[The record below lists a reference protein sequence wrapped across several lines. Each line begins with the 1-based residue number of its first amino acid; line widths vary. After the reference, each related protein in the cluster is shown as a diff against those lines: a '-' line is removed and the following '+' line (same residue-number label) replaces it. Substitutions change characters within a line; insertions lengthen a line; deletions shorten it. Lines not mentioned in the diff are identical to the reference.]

1 MRRRSLLAGAVTG
14 TVLNVPSTG
23 ARARSPR
30 PVFVL
35 VHGAWHGGW
44 CWRRVADRLEAA
56 GARVLTPTLTGCG
69 ERVHLMGAG
78 IELETHTQDV
88 AAVIEAEEL
97 THIHLC
103 GHSYGGMVITGVCDR
118 LKDRI
123 ASVLYLDAAVP
134 SDGETMITQSPGI
147 TAEAAAAMEAGLRAL
162 APDGA
167 AMQVFPDVTIFGV
180 AAGGDDEAW
189 LKRRLTPHPLKT
201 WLDPIR
207 LTNGG
212 SDGLR
217 RAYVHCV
224 DPVLPMASFG
234 AHHARLK
241 DDVTWSVS
249 TLATGHD
256 AMVTAPAAVADL
268 LLAQTVET

>member
-1 MRRRSLLAGAVTG
+1 LRRRTLLAGGALG
-14 TVLNVPSTG
+14 AVLNATHSG
-23 ARARSPR
+23 ARAASSR

-44 CWRRVADRLEAA
+44 CWRRVADRLQAA

-69 ERVHLMGAG
+69 ERAHLMAPEVG
-78 IELETHTQDV
+78 LETHIQDV
-88 AAVIEAEEL
+88 VAVIEAEEL
-97 THIHLC
+97 TDVHLC

-134 SDGETMITQSPGI
+134 TDGQTMITQSPGI
-147 TAEAAAAMEAGLRAL
+147 TSEAATATEAGLRAL
-162 APDGA
+162 APDGV

-180 AAGGDDEAW
+180 AAGGEDEAW

-224 DPVLPMASFG
+224 DPVLPMASFP
-234 AHHARLK
+234 AHYARLRA
-241 DDVTWSVS
+241 DQSWSVS

-256 AMVTAPAAVADL
+256 AMITAPAAVADL
-268 LLAQTVET
+268 LLSQTVRG

>member
-1 MRRRSLLAGAVTG
+1 MRRRTLLAGGALG
-14 TVLNVPSTG
+14 AVLNATRYG
-23 ARARSPR
+23 ARADSSR

-44 CWRRVADRLEAA
+44 CWRRVANRLEAA

-69 ERVHLMGAG
+69 ERAHLIGPSVS
-78 IELETHTQDV
+78 LDTHVQDV
-88 AAVIEAEEL
+88 VAVIAAEEL
-97 THIHLC
+97 GNVHLC

-134 SDGETMITQSPGI
+134 SDGQTMITQSPGI
-147 TAEAAAAMEAGLRAL
+147 TPEAAVATEAGLRAL
-162 APDGA
+162 APDSM

-180 AAGGDDEAW
+180 AAGGEDEAW

-207 LTNGG
+207 LINGG

-224 DPVLPMASFG
+224 DPALPMASFP
-234 AHHARLK
+234 AHYARLRN
-241 DDVTWSVS
+241 DPSWSVS
-249 TLATGHD
+249 TLTTGHD
-256 AMVTAPAAVADL
+256 AMITAPAAVADL
-268 LLAQTVET
+268 LLSQTVGG

>member
-1 MRRRSLLAGAVTG
+1 MGAV
-14 TVLNVPSTG
+14 LNATHGG
-23 ARARSPR
+23 ARAQGSR

-44 CWRRVADRLEAA
+44 CWRRVAGRLEAA

-69 ERVHLMGAG
+69 ERAHMMGPDIG
-78 IELETHTQDV
+78 LDTHIQDV
-88 AAVIEAEEL
+88 VAVIEAEEL
-97 THIHLC
+97 TEVHLC
-103 GHSYGGMVITGVCDR
+103 GHSYGGMVITGICDR
-118 LKDRI
+118 LKERI
-123 ASVLYLDAAVP
+123 SSVLYLDAAVP
-134 SDGETMITQSPGI
+134 TDGQTMITQSPGI
-147 TAEAAAAMEAGLRAL
+147 TPEAAAATEAGLRAL
-162 APDGA
+162 APDGV

-180 AAGGDDEAW
+180 AAGGQDEAW

-217 RAYVHCV
+217 RAYLHCV
-224 DPVLPMASFG
+224 DPVLPMASFP
-234 AHHARLK
+234 AHYARLRA
-241 DDVTWSVS
+241 DQSWSVS

-256 AMVTAPAAVADL
+256 AMITAPAAVADL
-268 LLAQTVET
+268 LLSQTVG

>member
-1 MRRRSLLAGAVTG
+1 LRRRTLLTGGALGAV
-14 TVLNVPSTG
+14 LNATRHG
-23 ARARSPR
+23 ARAQASR

-69 ERVHLMGAG
+69 ERAHLMGPG
-78 IELETHTQDV
+78 IGLDTHIRDV
-88 AAVIEAEEL
+88 VAVMEAEEL
-97 THIHLC
+97 TGVHLC
-103 GHSYGGMVITGVCDR
+103 GHSYGGMVVTGVCDH

-134 SDGETMITQSPGI
+134 TDGQSMITQAPGV
-147 TAEAAAAMEAGLRAL
+147 TPEAAAATEAGLRAL
-162 APDGA
+162 APDGV
-167 AMQVFPDVTIFGV
+167 AMQVFADVTLFGV
-180 AAGGDDEAW
+180 AAGGEDEAW

-207 LTNGG
+207 LARGG

-224 DPVLPMASFG
+224 QPVLPMASFG
-234 AHHARLK
+234 AHYDRLRNGSS
-241 DDVTWSVS
+241 WRAS

-256 AMVTAPAAVADL
+256 AMITAPAAVADL
-268 LLAQTVET
+268 LLALAAQG

>member
-1 MRRRSLLAGAVTG
+1 MGAV
-14 TVLNVPSTG
+14 LNASNGG
-23 ARARSPR
+23 ARANSPR

-44 CWRRVADRLEAA
+44 CWRRVVERLEAT

-69 ERVHLMGAG
+69 ERAHLMGP
-78 IELETHTQDV
+78 ETGLNTHIRDV
-88 AAVIEAEEL
+88 EAVIEAEEL
-97 THIHLC
+97 TNVHLC
-103 GHSYGGMVITGVCDR
+103 GHSYGGMVVTGVCDAM
-118 LKDRI
+118 KDRI

-134 SDGETMITQSPGI
+134 ADGQSMITQSPGI
-147 TAEAAAAMEAGLRAL
+147 TAEAAAGTLAGLSAL
-162 APDGA
+162 APDGV
-167 AMQVFPDVTIFGV
+167 AMQVFPDVTVFGV
-180 AAGGDDEAW
+180 TAGSEDEAW

-201 WLDPIR
+201 WTDPIR
-207 LTNGG
+207 LVNGG
-212 SDGLR
+212 SDRLP

-234 AHHARLK
+234 AHHARLRT
-241 DDVTWSVS
+241 DASWSVS

-268 LLAQTVET
+268 LLAQTVTG